1 MQTTQIQI
9 IWRNGEPLKRSK
21 RLPFKSTDEFRNLQK
36 DNDYFYHQLEEN
48 AKLNAIHLDE
58 KYWDQL
64 NKYR

>member
-48 AKLNAIHLDE
+48 AKF
-58 KYWDQL
+58 
-64 NKYR
+64 